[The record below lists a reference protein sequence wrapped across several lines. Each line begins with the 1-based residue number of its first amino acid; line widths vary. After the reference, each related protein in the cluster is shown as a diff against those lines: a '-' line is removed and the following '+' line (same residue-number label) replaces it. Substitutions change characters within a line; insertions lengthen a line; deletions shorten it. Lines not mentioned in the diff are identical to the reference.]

1 MPKKKMTKWKQMT
14 VFDVLEEP
22 KQEYTLKQKNEYY
35 DLYVTA
41 LKQKLDDR
49 ELARNRLF
57 LVDYFLDHWA
67 AFISTVPADDFAQ
80 HALNSLGRR

>member
-1 MPKKKMTKWKQMT
+1 MPKKKTTKLKQMT
-14 VFDVLEEP
+14 VFDFLGDP

-35 DLYVTA
+35 DLYIAA

-49 ELARNRLF
+49 ELTRNRLL
-57 LVDYFLDHWA
+57 LVDYFLDHWT
-67 AFISTVPADDFAQ
+67 AFIGSVSAEDFAQ

>member
-35 DLYVTA
+35 DLYMTA

-49 ELARNRLF
+49 ELTRNRLP
-57 LVDYFLDHWA
+57 LVDYFLDHWT
-67 AFISTVPADDFAQ
+67 AFIGVVPADEFAQ

>member
-1 MPKKKMTKWKQMT
+1 MPKKKTTKLKQMT
-14 VFDVLEEP
+14 VFDFLGDP

-35 DLYVTA
+35 DLYIAA

-49 ELARNRLF
+49 ELTRNRLL
-57 LVDYFLDHWA
+57 LVDYFLDHWT
-67 AFISTVPADDFAQ
+67 AFIGTAPAEDFAQ